1 MAQENVKT
9 SHRFTE
15 ALVRGDYA
23 AAAAELGPK
32 VEIDDTDIPESTGT
46 DSFYA
51 WLARWDEAWESWRI
65 EDLDVR
71 PVGEDRTISLFKM
84 IAKGKGSGIEL
95 ARNDAVV
102 AEYREGKIVRIAYY
116 NDQSQALEAVG
127 LSE

>member
-1 MAQENVKT
+1 MSQENVEMAQ
-9 SHRFTE
+9 RFTE
-15 ALVRGDYA
+15 ALLRGDYKG
-23 AAAAELGPK
+23 AAAELGPK

-65 EDLDVR
+65 EDLEVR
-71 PVGEDRTISLFKM
+71 PAGDDRTISLFKM

-95 ARNDAVV
+95 ARDDAVV
-102 AEYREGKIVRIAYY
+102 AEYRDGKIVRMAYY

>member
-51 WLARWDEAWESWRI
+51 WLARWDEVWESWRI
-65 EDLDVR
+65 EDLEVR
-71 PVGEDRTISLFKM
+71 PVGQDRTISLFKM